1 MYRHLSINW
10 LALWHH
16 LTFTLM
22 PILQGDYHASFSFAV
37 IQISFW
43 VLQSSSETS
52 DTKVFDIFLTP
63 ASIAPQQKKCLEVEN
78 AKRCKSLVQVTN
90 DEKVSKERKK
100 NKIRVRMKLRNYFW
114 LTVWLAQVKYC
125 EKALPSAKEI
135 EIEWLSKLCALIRAI
150 GR

>member
-1 MYRHLSINW
+1 MYRYVSINW

-63 ASIAPQQKKCLEVEN
+63 ASIAPPQKN
-78 AKRCKSLVQVTN
+78 ASRWKMRSGA
-90 DEKVSKERKK
+90 KVWSKWQTMKK
-100 NKIRVRMKLRNYFW
+100 FPRRGKKDKIRVRMKLRNYFW